1 MDSTTTSKDL
11 RLNSVIDQI
20 YEGEYQLPEFQRDY
34 IWKDPNVKGL
44 FESVLLGHPIGSILL
59 LEFISPFYQ

>member
-44 FESVLLGHPIGSILL
+44 FESVLPTMAIDFS
-59 LEFISPFYQ
+59 